1 MKDEKQT
8 SLPQS
13 ATSAANAETETP
25 RDSEATAAFA
35 ALVRKNFS
43 VRLPIILTPPE
54 PAAFGYHCFDLRLSP
69 VEGGGTVDL
78 EAPQVLFMQ
87 FYELCLKLS
96 GAIPSN
102 TTLTLKFTPY
112 HEVRQ

>member
-8 SLPQS
+8 TLPQS
-13 ATSAANAETETP
+13 TAPAANAEATAP

-43 VRLPIILTPPE
+43 VRLPIVLTPPE
-54 PAAFGYHCFDLRLSP
+54 PAAFGYHCFDLRLSST
-69 VEGGGTVDL
+69 EGGGEVSL

-87 FYELCLKLS
+87 LYELCLKLS
-96 GAIPSN
+96 GAIPTN